1 MIQFQNVKFG
11 YGPDRL
17 ILSDVTFTIPL
28 GQTVA
33 VVGETGSGKTTIARL
48 LLRFYD
54 PVAGEISIGGVNIQD
69 VSRYALRQRIG
80 VVPQETVLFN
90 DTLRYNIA
98 YGNHDAS
105 MTQIDAAVEVA
116 GLTGFVRAL
125 PDGLETEVGTRG
137 LKLSCGEKQRVA
149 IARAVLKEPAIMIFD
164 EATSSLDTA
173 TEAAIQANLE
183 RVAAQQTTLIIAH
196 RLSTVTHADRIVV
209 LADGRVAEQGA
220 HQELIDRG
228 GLYAQLWQIQSQSV
242 QPLGN

>member
-1 MIQFQNVKFG
+1 
-11 YGPDRL
+11 
-17 ILSDVTFTIPL
+17 
-28 GQTVA
+28 
-33 VVGETGSGKTTIARL
+33 
-48 LLRFYD
+48 
-54 PVAGEISIGGVNIQD
+54 VNIQD

-137 LKLSCGEKQRVA
+137 LKLSGGEKQRVA

-242 QPLGN
+242 

>member
-33 VVGETGSGKTTIARL
+33 VVGETGSGKTTLARL

-137 LKLSCGEKQRVA
+137 LKLSGGEKQRVA
-149 IARAVLKEPAIMIFD
+149 IAIAVLKEPAIMIFD

-173 TEAAIQANLE
+173 TEAAIQANL
-183 RVAAQQTTLIIAH
+183 
-196 RLSTVTHADRIVV
+196 
-209 LADGRVAEQGA
+209 
-220 HQELIDRG
+220 
-228 GLYAQLWQIQSQSV
+228 
-242 QPLGN
+242 

>member
-1 MIQFQNVKFG
+1 
-11 YGPDRL
+11 
-17 ILSDVTFTIPL
+17 
-28 GQTVA
+28 
-33 VVGETGSGKTTIARL
+33 
-48 LLRFYD
+48 
-54 PVAGEISIGGVNIQD
+54 
-69 VSRYALRQRIG
+69 
-80 VVPQETVLFN
+80 
-90 DTLRYNIA
+90 
-98 YGNHDAS
+98 
-105 MTQIDAAVEVA
+105 
-116 GLTGFVRAL
+116 
-125 PDGLETEVGTRG
+125 
-137 LKLSCGEKQRVA
+137 
-149 IARAVLKEPAIMIFD
+149 MIFY